1 MANKVNPSAK
11 GLQGVQSVL
20 KKIDK
25 RGTKEV
31 AGLKNDNRR
40 TVSESNFSE
49 LRGEKIPAKT

>member
-1 MANKVNPSAK
+1 MNPSAK

-49 LRGEKIPAKT
+49 LREEKIPAKT